1 VYNKKSRKTKESLAV
16 KNAGRRNEK
25 KLYTVQKP
33 RLPAKIISKTIFFL
47 FSENLPKAT
56 GISKRKKK
64 PAALL
69 KNPLT
74 VRSRKKAREKSK
86 ACLLF
91 RRKRARG
98 MARGIILGATLNIW
112 EK

>member
-1 VYNKKSRKTKESLAV
+1 LAV
-16 KNAGRRNEK
+16 KTAGRKNEK

-33 RLPAKIISKTIFFL
+33 RLPAKIISKTFFFL
-47 FSENLPKAT
+47 FSENLPKVT
-56 GISKRKKK
+56 GIIKRKKK
-64 PAALL
+64 PAALF
-69 KNPLT
+69 KNPLI
-74 VRSRKKAREKSK
+74 VRSRKKAREKSR